1 MLSNKH
7 KDYSATM
14 SNKIYDIEVLEGDT
28 VYVGTE
34 VFVIDERQAFEIM
47 IIMFGGSINRDSE
60 ILSCEERMIQ

>member
-28 VYVGTE
+28 VYIGTE
-34 VFVIDERQAFEIM
+34 VFAIDEHQAFEIM

>member
-1 MLSNKH
+1 MLNNKH

-34 VFVIDERQAFEIM
+34 VFAIDAPQAFEIM